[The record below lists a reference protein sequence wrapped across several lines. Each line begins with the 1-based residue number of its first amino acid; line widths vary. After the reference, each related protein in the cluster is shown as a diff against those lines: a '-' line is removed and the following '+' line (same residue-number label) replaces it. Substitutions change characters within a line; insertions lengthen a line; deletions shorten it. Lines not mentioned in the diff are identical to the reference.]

1 MLYALTRRPLA
12 YSLTSDVLLQQREL
26 EPLLLRLLRLV
37 GLVGLV
43 GLGGGR
49 GWRGLRRHGQQL
61 GVVRRGEN
69 GRQVRG
75 CRGRGQ
81 LDGLGLWHLR
91 LCLLNGLLNGLRL
104 CLLNGL
110 RLRL

>member
-26 EPLLLRLLRLV
+26 EPLLLRLFRLV

-43 GLGGGR
+43 GLVRLGGGL
-49 GWRGLRRHGQQL
+49 WRHGQRL
-61 GVVRRGEN
+61 GVVRRGED
-69 GRQVRG
+69 GRQVR

-81 LDGLGLWHLR
+81 LDGLGLCFR
-91 LCLLNGLLNGLRL
+91 D
-104 CLLNGL
+104 GL
-110 RLRL
+110 RLRLLNGLGLR

>member
-1 MLYALTRRPLA
+1 MLYALTRCRLS
-12 YSLTSDVLLQQREL
+12 YSLTSNVLLQQREL
-26 EPLLLRLLRLV
+26 EPLLLRLFRLV

-43 GLGGGR
+43 GLVRLGGGL
-49 GWRGLRRHGQQL
+49 WRHGQRL